1 MSNQL
6 SLEKRTVQ
14 GKQLKSL
21 RRAGQNPISHL
32 ATGDPILTS
41 SEYIATDKVLREAGY
56 HSPIQLSIAGQ
67 PQLAITKNRSH

>member
-21 RRAGQNPISHL
+21 RRAGQIPSVIYGS
-32 ATGDPILTS
+32 GDPILTS

-56 HSPIQLSIAGQ
+56 HSRSSSVSPANLSL
-67 PQLAITKNRSH
+67 PLRKP